1 MEGKKLDRR
10 IKYTIAALQAA
21 LVESMQ
27 STHISKISVKSLC
40 DMADVNRSTFYAH
53 FKDQYDLLR
62 GIEQEA
68 LDNIK
73 QFLESQ
79 DFAVK
84 RPISAQGLSS
94 ILEYVKE
101 NAAIFKALLSDNCEP
116 DIQREIMNLAQ
127 VLPIPLYGDSGER
140 VKDYLAVFGITGC
153 ISILQK
159 WLEDGT
165 PESTAEIAELVLQV
179 LYKGMA
185 SFW

>member
-1 MEGKKLDRR
+1 VEEKKMDRR
-10 IKYTIAALQAA
+10 VKYTITALKAA
-21 LVESMQ
+21 LVESMR
-27 STHISKISVKSLC
+27 SAHISKISVKSLC

-53 FKDQYDLLR
+53 FKDPYDLLHCV
-62 GIEQEA
+62 EQEA

-84 RPISAQGLSS
+84 RPISARGLNG
-94 ILEYVKE
+94 ILEYVKA

-116 DIQREIMNLAQ
+116 DIQREIMNLTQ
-127 VLPIPLYGDSGER
+127 VLPIPLDEDSGER
-140 VKDYLAVFGITGC
+140 VKSYLAVFGITGC

-165 PESTAEIAELVLQV
+165 PESTAEIADLVLQA

-185 SFW
+185 GFW